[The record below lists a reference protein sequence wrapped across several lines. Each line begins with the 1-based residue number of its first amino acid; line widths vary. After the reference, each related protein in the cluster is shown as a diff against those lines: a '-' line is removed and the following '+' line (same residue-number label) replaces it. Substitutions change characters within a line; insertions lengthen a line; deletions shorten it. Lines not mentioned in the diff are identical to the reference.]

1 MMDPAIYDEADSFR
15 DSISTISKDGNRNW
29 IFPKKPKGRFYNKR
43 TLFSYFLLAVMFV
56 GPFIKLNGHPFMLL
70 NVVER
75 KFILFGIAFWP
86 QDFYLFVLAMLTF
99 VVFIIVFTALFGRL
113 WCGWAC
119 PQTIFMEMVFRK
131 IEYWIE
137 GDAAQQKALKNAPPS
152 PEKFRKRILK
162 GSIFFLISFIIANTF
177 LAYIIG
183 IDELKQ
189 IVLDDPFNHVGGLIA
204 ILVFTFV
211 FFAVYMRFREQ
222 ACLIVCPYGRL
233 QGVLLD
239 KNSVVIAYDYKRGE
253 PRGKLQK
260 TAESKFGDCI
270 DCHQCVNVCP
280 TGIDIRNG
288 TQLECVNCTACI
300 DACDGIMD
308 KIKKPQGLIR
318 YTSENS
324 IAEGT
329 KFQITG
335 RIKAYSFVL
344 FVLLTTL
351 LSLLIMRSD
360 VESTILRTPGM
371 IYQQQNDS
379 IYSNL
384 YTVNL
389 INKTFDQMPV
399 EIKLVQPSGSVKWVG
414 DGITKL
420 DGQGSADGEFFV
432 MINQNQIV
440 DARLPIV
447 LEVKSGNKLIET
459 IKTNFIGPVKI
470 K

>member
-29 IFPKKPKGRFYNKR
+29 IFPKKPKGRFYNRR

-189 IVLDDPFNHVGGLIA
+189 IVLDDPSNHVGGLIA

-308 KIKKPQGLIR
+308 KIKKPHGLIR
-318 YTSENS
+318 YTSENA

-384 YTVNL
+384 YNVNL
-389 INKTFDQMPV
+389 INKTFDQMPID
-399 EIKLVQPSGSVKWVG
+399 IKLVSPKGSVKWVG
-414 DGITKL
+414 NGITKL
-420 DGQGSADGEFFV
+420 EGQGSADGEFFV

-440 DARLPIV
+440 NARLPIV

>member
-137 GDAAQQKALKNAPPS
+137 GDAAQQKALKNAPSS

-189 IVLDDPFNHVGGLIA
+189 IVLDDPFNHIGGLIA

-239 KNSVVIAYDYKRGE
+239 KNSVVIGYDYKRGE

-260 TAESKFGDCI
+260 TGESKFGDCI

-308 KIKKPQGLIR
+308 KIKKPHGLIR
-318 YTSENS
+318 YTSENA

-389 INKTFDQMPV
+389 INKTFDQMPID
-399 EIKLVQPSGSVKWVG
+399 IKLVSPKGSVKWVG
-414 DGITKL
+414 NGITKL
-420 DGQGSADGEFFV
+420 EGQGSADGEFFV

-440 DARLPIV
+440 NARLPIV
-447 LEVKSGNKLIET
+447 LEVKSGNKIIET

>member
-1 MMDPAIYDEADSFR
+1 MDPAIYDEADSFR

-29 IFPKKPKGRFYNKR
+29 IFPKKPKGRFYNRR

-137 GDAAQQKALKNAPPS
+137 GDAAQQKALKNAPAS
-152 PEKFRKRILK
+152 PAKFRKRILK

-318 YTSENS
+318 YTSENA

-384 YTVNL
+384 YNVNL
-389 INKTFDQMPV
+389 INKTFDQMPID
-399 EIKLVQPSGSVKWVG
+399 IKLVSPKGNVKWVG

-420 DGQGSADGEFFV
+420 EGQGSADGEFFV

-440 DARLPIV
+440 NARLPIV

>member
-29 IFPKKPKGRFYNKR
+29 IFPKKPKGRFYNRR

-189 IVLDDPFNHVGGLIA
+189 IVLDDPSNHIGGLIA

-260 TAESKFGDCI
+260 SGESKFGDCI

-308 KIKKPQGLIR
+308 KIKKPHGLIR
-318 YTSENS
+318 YTSENA

-384 YTVNL
+384 YNVNL

-414 DGITKL
+414 DGIKKL
-420 DGQGSADGEFFV
+420 EGQGSADGEFFV

-440 DARLPIV
+440 NARLPIV

>member
-189 IVLDDPFNHVGGLIA
+189 IVLVDPSNHVGGLIA
-204 ILVFTFV
+204 ILVFRFV

-308 KIKKPQGLIR
+308 KIKKPHGLIR
-318 YTSENS
+318 YTSENA

-384 YTVNL
+384 YNVNL

-399 EIKLVQPSGSVKWVG
+399 DIKLVSPNGSVKWVG

-420 DGQGSADGEFFV
+420 EGQGSADGEFFV

-440 DARLPIV
+440 NARLPIV
-447 LEVKSGNKLIET
+447 LEVKSGNKIIET

>member
-1 MMDPAIYDEADSFR
+1 
-15 DSISTISKDGNRNW
+15 
-29 IFPKKPKGRFYNKR
+29 
-43 TLFSYFLLAVMFV
+43 
-56 GPFIKLNGHPFMLL
+56 
-70 NVVER
+70 
-75 KFILFGIAFWP
+75 
-86 QDFYLFVLAMLTF
+86 
-99 VVFIIVFTALFGRL
+99 
-113 WCGWAC
+113 
-119 PQTIFMEMVFRK
+119 
-131 IEYWIE
+131 
-137 GDAAQQKALKNAPPS
+137 
-152 PEKFRKRILK
+152 
-162 GSIFFLISFIIANTF
+162 
-177 LAYIIG
+177 
-183 IDELKQ
+183 
-189 IVLDDPFNHVGGLIA
+189 
-204 ILVFTFV
+204 
-211 FFAVYMRFREQ
+211 
-222 ACLIVCPYGRL
+222 
-233 QGVLLD
+233 
-239 KNSVVIAYDYKRGE
+239 VVIAYDYKRGE

-308 KIKKPQGLIR
+308 KIKKPHGLIR
-318 YTSENS
+318 YTSENA

-384 YTVNL
+384 YNVNL

-399 EIKLVQPSGSVKWVG
+399 DIKLVSPNGSVKWVG

-420 DGQGSADGEFFV
+420 EGQGSADGEFFV

-440 DARLPIV
+440 NARLPIV
-447 LEVKSGNKLIET
+447 LEVKSGNKIIET

>member
-29 IFPKKPKGRFYNKR
+29 IFPKKPKGRFYNRR

-137 GDAAQQKALKNAPPS
+137 GDAAQQKALKNAPAS
-152 PEKFRKRILK
+152 PAKFRKRILK

-318 YTSENS
+318 YTSENA

-384 YTVNL
+384 YNVNL
-389 INKTFDQMPV
+389 INKTFDQMPID
-399 EIKLVQPSGSVKWVG
+399 IKLVSPKGNVKWVG

-420 DGQGSADGEFFV
+420 EGQGSADGEFFV

-440 DARLPIV
+440 NARLPIV

>member
-1 MMDPAIYDEADSFR
+1 MDPAIYDEADSFR

-29 IFPKKPKGRFYNKR
+29 IFPKKPKGRFYNRR

-189 IVLDDPFNHVGGLIA
+189 IVLDDPSNHVGGLIA

-308 KIKKPQGLIR
+308 KIKKPHGLIR
-318 YTSENS
+318 YTSENA

-384 YTVNL
+384 YNVNL
-389 INKTFDQMPV
+389 INKTFDQMPID
-399 EIKLVQPSGSVKWVG
+399 IKLVSPKGSVKWVG
-414 DGITKL
+414 NGITKL
-420 DGQGSADGEFFV
+420 EGQGSADGEFFV

-440 DARLPIV
+440 NARLPIV